1 MLSKDDK
8 QQPDSRTRAKILK
21 KRSTKI
27 ECDIYQSKLEA
38 LTTGEKILNKNK
50 KTKKQKQY
58 PLLAE
63 SSFKIGDGG
72 CLPGSG
78 ICKVLRAYIWR
89 SVTKP
94 FILLISAT

>member
-50 KTKKQKQY
+50 KTKNSTRY
-58 PLLAE
+58 LPNHPSRLAME
-63 SSFKIGDGG
+63 GVSQEEEYAKF
-72 CLPGSG
+72 
-78 ICKVLRAYIWR
+78 
-89 SVTKP
+89 
-94 FILLISAT
+94 